1 MTDTNNS
8 SAISIQDVHY
18 VARLA
23 KIAVTDD
30 EATKLQAEL
39 GAILGY
45 VRQLDSLD
53 TSNIHPTYQVTGLSN
68 IDRDDVVTDYGVD
81 QQALLRNAPHI
92 QDGQI
97 KVPKVL

>member
-1 MTDTNNS
+1 MADST
-8 SAISIQDVHY
+8 ISIDDVRY

-23 KIAVTDD
+23 HIQMSDAEAGKLRGELD
-30 EATKLQAEL
+30 E
-39 GAILGY
+39 ILGY

-53 TSNIHPTYQVTGLSN
+53 TDGVEPTYQVTGLSN
-68 IDRDDVVTDYGVD
+68 VMRGDVVVDYGVPSE
-81 QQALLRNAPHI
+81 ALLSLAPHA